1 MQSVTTRETPQGG
14 ETNKRGFPQSFTS
27 KFTLQWCDSSSVNSI
42 EMADPYIWRVSA
54 RRHLT
59 IDTVPVTLL
68 DIHLECDK
76 VEWSSFIVPDP
87 CAVCIFLVLQAMTP
101 WCNCTGAPPD
111 TNKPDRYSMNLN
123 PSCIFVLSRPI
134 QMKNHWSFR
143 TVLSFVIFRTRDED
157 VVVPLIPKK
166 QRPQKKFWNWNLFPP
181 LLHWT
186 LLNLRWKSQNCEL
199 LVQKFVLVAF
209 YS

>member
-1 MQSVTTRETPQGG
+1 MQCVTIRGTLQGG
-14 ETNKRGFPQSFTS
+14 ETNKQGFPQSFTS

-76 VEWSSFIVPDP
+76 VELSYFSVPDP

-123 PSCIFVLSRPI
+123 PSCIFVLTYTNAKIPQNFS
-134 QMKNHWSFR
+134 
-143 TVLSFVIFRTRDED
+143 TDLSFNIFRTRDED

-166 QRPQKKFWNWNLFPP
+166 QRPQKKFWNKNLFLP

-186 LLNLRWKSQNCEL
+186 LLNHRRKSQNCE
-199 LVQKFVLVAF
+199 
-209 YS
+209 